1 MPKAEEMAKKHI
13 APSTSI
19 AQGKHCYNKSL
30 ETQQLLFLQQLLL
43 LLTLNHDLTRS
54 ISECSLIL
62 VSLNDS
68 DGKHWK
74 QQHISMNK
82 TYTFNNSCLK

>member
-30 ETQQLLFLQQLLL
+30 ETQQLLL